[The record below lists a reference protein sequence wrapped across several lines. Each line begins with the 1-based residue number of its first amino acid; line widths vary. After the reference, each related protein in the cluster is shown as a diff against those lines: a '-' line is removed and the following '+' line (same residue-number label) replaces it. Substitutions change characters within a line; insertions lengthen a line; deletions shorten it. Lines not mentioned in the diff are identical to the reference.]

1 MYSRD
6 EAKAITDKIL
16 NMAKG
21 DAAEVDLN
29 GGERSGTRWANSTI
43 TTNLVQYDRSVSVT
57 IYRGMRGG
65 SATTRDFSDAGLQ
78 TMVEAANKALD
89 DETVKKRLLELGSV
103 IPGPKDRTPEAL
115 GALVK
120 SEIAKWS
127 PVLKPA
133 N

>member
-78 TMVEAANKALD
+78 GLVAAADKNLEASRDMASLP
-89 DETVKKRLLELGSV
+89 ELV
-103 IPGPKDRTPEAL
+103 
-115 GALVK
+115 GAQTYV
-120 SEIAKWS
+120 
-127 PVLKPA
+127 
-133 N
+133 